1 MESIIEEIIR
11 DWEDRGRA
19 KGHAEACLDE
29 ARRLLYRVLLVRR
42 FVTPVSVRSR
52 IDREAELARLE
63 AWHDAA
69 VTASELDDVFLD
81 GY

>member
-1 MESIIEEIIR
+1 
-11 DWEDRGRA
+11 
-19 KGHAEACLDE
+19 
-29 ARRLLYRVLLVRR
+29 
-42 FVTPVSVRSR
+42 VRSR

-63 AWHDAA
+63 AWYDAA